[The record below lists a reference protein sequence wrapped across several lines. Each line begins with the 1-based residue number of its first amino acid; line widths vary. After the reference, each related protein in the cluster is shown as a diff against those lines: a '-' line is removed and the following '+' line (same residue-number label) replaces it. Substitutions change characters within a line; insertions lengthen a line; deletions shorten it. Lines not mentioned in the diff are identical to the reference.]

1 MISPRIQGSSFTPI
15 NTSNVFT
22 STINEDAQ
30 NTSFSSYHVTP
41 RQGATP
47 RQLSRIQEN
56 NECEDSKITDTDPQ
70 TYREVIKELST
81 QLQMAI
87 LENRQLKDK
96 INVLEEEHNESFQIV
111 NTQNQMLQ
119 DSNFTLQEK
128 INNLFSEIQQMQLQL
143 EQKDQKLKEVREN
156 NLFQNQSSDKLTHLM
171 DENQKLIKIIETQ
184 QQEIN
189 IQKDV
194 IKQFEKALQDAKGKV
209 EQDVTEK
216 LNHKCKE
223 IDQFKHEIEGLHQ
236 QQQQYKEQIMLWSQ
250 RYQSLDQNYQIQ
262 YQDLFQ
268 KFNIS
273 QNQLA
278 ELQNIYQTYTDN
290 SQRKI
295 QQLVQELDNAKVGT
309 LKKQQTLKQKALED
323 RIDELEEQLQIK
335 KNQILKLKEEL
346 MEYQN
351 IQKLTKQQRDTDIIA
366 DKRVIVEDQIQEK
379 YEQRIRQLE
388 DKLVQQEQQI
398 LITQQQQQQQSLLQQ
413 QQSQYQSLPQQ
424 QSIVLAQQSQQ
435 QQQQLYEHNYYA
447 RTNENKK
454 LQLFSERKDNLR
466 MYYSFAKENQQIEN
480 KYPRTALNYGNNY

>member
-111 NTQNQMLQ
+111 NTQNQALQ

-143 EQKDQKLKEVREN
+143 EQKDQKLKEAREN
-156 NLFQNQSSDKLTHLM
+156 NLFSNQSSDKMTHLI

-194 IKQFEKALQDAKGKV
+194 IKQFEKAFQDAKGKV

-216 LNHKCKE
+216 LNQKCKE
-223 IDQFKHEIEGLHQ
+223 ADQFKHEIEGLTQ
-236 QQQQYKEQIMLWSQ
+236 QQQQYKEQIILWSQ

-278 ELQNIYQTYTDN
+278 ELQNIYQAHTDN
-290 SQRKI
+290 SQRRI
-295 QQLVQELDNAKVGT
+295 SQLVQELDNAKVGT
-309 LKKQQTLKQKALED
+309 LKKQQTLKIKALED
-323 RIDELEEQLQIK
+323 RIEELEEQLQIK

-351 IQKLTKQQRDTDIIA
+351 IQKLTKQQRETDIIT
-366 DKRVIVEDQIQEK
+366 DKRVVEDQIQEK

-398 LITQQQQQQQSLLQQ
+398 MITQQQQQQQQLQQ
-413 QQSQYQSLPQQ
+413 QQPLLQQQYQSLPQQ
-424 QSIVLAQQSQQ
+424 QSIVLGQQ
-435 QQQQLYEHNYYA
+435 QQQIYEHNYYA

-480 KYPRTALNYGNNY
+480 KYPRAALNYGNNY

>member
-22 STINEDAQ
+22 STINEDGQ

-111 NTQNQMLQ
+111 NTQNQILQ

-156 NLFQNQSSDKLTHLM
+156 NLLQNQSSDKMTHLM

-216 LNHKCKE
+216 LNLKCKE

-366 DKRVIVEDQIQEK
+366 DKRVVVEDQIQEK

-413 QQSQYQSLPQQ
+413 QQSQYSSLPQQ
-424 QSIVLAQQSQQ
+424 QSIVLAQQQ